1 VLCNDGHC
9 PSRCCTANGCVACSV
24 PEGFC
29 REVVFCGFSAIGFEP
44 AQARPSY
51 WGTMNP
57 ALNSDELAALVRYP
71 LGDTMPRLSTLN
83 YEYDS
88 GDDWDVMDSDDDD
101 VDASDDEEA
110 ESDSGSED
118 SFIDDDAHSDSDT
131 KNVSSFITAR
141 ARRQNRLRGKDRLV
155 PGFSGPFEGLV
166 SRTHPLLTQS
176 RFALASGVDVA
187 FIEQTMQEELAR
199 LTGSDVTNSKLK
211 SQIQRYRHMGDDE
224 LGSATVAP

>member
-1 VLCNDGHC
+1 
-9 PSRCCTANGCVACSV
+9 
-24 PEGFC
+24 
-29 REVVFCGFSAIGFEP
+29 
-44 AQARPSY
+44 
-51 WGTMNP
+51 
-57 ALNSDELAALVRYP
+57 
-71 LGDTMPRLSTLN
+71 
-83 YEYDS
+83 
-88 GDDWDVMDSDDDD
+88 VMDSDDDD